1 MLQVRLYF
9 DTGFDG
15 VNIPATPDLLD
26 NGDFVY
32 EDVPAIDLLQRK
44 GLGKLTIKRKYGY
57 TEGLYTDVT
66 RYSRTLESVDYIKIT
81 GTPEGTNTLGAVYY
95 SVLGVEMNAAD
106 TATLTILEDFITTA
120 GGFARLKFNSGF
132 ITRRSGSNVTFGNK
146 RKMPDEYLT
155 CAYPMVYTSKL
166 VGDNARPDRTYT
178 LIESTIDLTRG
189 AEVKVVTDPE
199 DPNNAVSVPTMR
211 PITGTTTYEI
221 GTNINNETMADVV
234 PNPTG
239 ARIYRVSPGG
249 TIELGVNNARALG
262 LEKSILSQYT
272 VPQDMVLFSF
282 DASSN
287 TVRGRKKSFAALNI
301 LPTQIDLSTIN
312 TTIYQIVREG
322 LIGASG
328 ERMEFSAA
336 ELYLEKQFTGE
347 EFTPRVIR
355 VVDPRPEG
363 RPYYRFAKI
372 TDRIV
377 FAPTDFADADIDN
390 HYFRDYSVAGAKWV
404 KLPFMFTEISGIDIL
419 EQKFKNTRRVEER
432 QFAGQNAMLSQASA
446 LARLS
451 EAGGYVGGGLGL
463 IGSGINNIASLWG
476 GMNIGATGEISTSNM
491 QLGKAA
497 GGAASMAG
505 QALGFMGSHA
515 AHMAATNMA
524 DIAQTTALGMY
535 TLQRNKEL
543 YDYGVQITNVV
554 PEVANTGDT
563 NFMRDITQ
571 NKVVVY
577 KIAPDQRDV
586 SRLNKILKMFGEKDF
601 TTIEASDDVWNM
613 IGGRYFKYV
622 RIQGAQ
628 ICTNNPRTDALPN
641 YPIMSIAEREGAKAQ
656 LEAGVRMWLMAPRKY
671 ATINDPTNYA
681 VG

>member
-32 EDVPAIDLLQRK
+32 EDVPAVDLLQRK
-44 GLGKLTIKRKYGY
+44 GLGRLTIKRKYGY
-57 TEGLYTDVT
+57 TEGLYSDVT

-81 GTPEGTNTLGAVYY
+81 GTPEGNNTLGAVYY
-95 SVLGVEMNAAD
+95 SVLGVEMNAPD

-132 ITRRSGSNVTFGNK
+132 ITRRSGSNVTFGHK

-155 CAYPMVYTSKL
+155 CAYPMVYSSKL

-189 AEVKVVTDPE
+189 AEVKVVTDPN

-211 PITGTTTYEI
+211 PITGTTTYEM
-221 GTNINNETMADVV
+221 GTNINNEISADVV

-282 DASSN
+282 DATSN
-287 TVRGRKKSFAALNI
+287 TVRGRKKSFAALHI
-301 LPTQIDLSTIN
+301 LPTNIDLSRIN
-312 TTIYQIVREG
+312 TTIYQIAREG

-328 ERMEFSAA
+328 ERIEFSAA

-372 TDRIV
+372 SDKIT
-377 FAPTDFADADIDN
+377 FAPSDFADADIDN

-432 QFAGQNAMLSQASA
+432 QFSGQDKLLEQAFA
-446 LARLS
+446 LTRLS
-451 EAGGYVGGGLGL
+451 ESGGYVGGGLNL
-463 IGSGINNIASLWG
+463 IGSAISNIASAWG
-476 GMNIGATGEISTSNM
+476 ENA

-497 GGAASMAG
+497 GGAVSMGG

-515 AHMAATNMA
+515 AHMAATNMT
-524 DIAQTTALGMY
+524 DIARENALGLY
-535 TLQRNKEL
+535 SLQRDKEL

-554 PEVANTGDT
+554 PEVVNTGDT

-577 KIAPDQRDV
+577 KIAPDERDV

-601 TTIEASDDVWNM
+601 TAIETSDDVWSL

-628 ICTNNPRTDALPN
+628 ICTNNPRTDALPS

-671 ATINDPTNYA
+671 ATIDDPTNYA

>member
-26 NGDFVY
+26 GGDFVY
-32 EDVPAIDLLQRK
+32 EDVPAVDLLQRK

-57 TEGLYTDVT
+57 SESLHSDIT
-66 RYSRTLESVDYIKIT
+66 RYVRTLENVDYIKIT
-81 GTPEGTNTLGAVYY
+81 GTPEGNNNNTLGAVYY
-95 SVLGVEMNAAD
+95 SVLGVEMNSPD
-106 TATLTILEDFITTA
+106 TAILTILEDFITTA

-166 VGDNARPDRTYT
+166 IGDNARPDRTYT

-189 AEVKVVTDPE
+189 AEVKVVTDPN

-221 GTNINNETMADVV
+221 GTNINNEISADVV

-282 DASSN
+282 DATSN
-287 TVRGRKKSFAALNI
+287 TVRGRKKSFAALHI
-301 LPTQIDLSTIN
+301 LPTNIDLSRIN
-312 TTIYQIVREG
+312 TTVYQIAREG

-328 ERMEFSAA
+328 ERIEFSAS

-347 EFTPRVIR
+347 EFPPRVIR

-372 TDRIV
+372 SDVNSI
-377 FAPTDFADADIDN
+377 APSDFVEADVDN

-451 EAGGYVGGGLGL
+451 EAGGYVGGGLNL
-463 IGSGINNIASLWG
+463 IGSGINNIASVWG
-476 GMNIGATGEISTSNM
+476 GGAENI

-577 KIAPDQRDV
+577 KIAPDVRDV
-586 SRLNKILKMFGEKDF
+586 TRLNKILKMFGEKDF
-601 TTIEASDDVWNM
+601 TAIEASDDVWSL

-628 ICTNNPRTDALPN
+628 ICTNNPGTDVLPS

-656 LEAGVRMWLMAPRKY
+656 LEAGIRMWLMSPKKY
-671 ATINDPTNYA
+671 ANIDDPTNYA
-681 VG
+681 V